1 MVYVFTADTLPV
13 DQLLLS
19 FSPQLKKQ
27 GDELYSKGQ
36 TKVEQSAATSALIS
50 VEEPPRPPNQV
61 RVYLS
66 GNYVNLTCT
75 CPQSYGWGT
84 CKHKAAA
91 LYALRDYLR
100 VNPPSVWKA
109 ILDKAIQ
116 PPARRSAPP
125 PSGNAILFS
134 LIERGNAWAI
144 APYTLNGK
152 HLPTNHGGDPD
163 TIASAIAQNQLHPHV
178 KAMRSHITPDGYPQM
193 LPAAIAAANSA
204 IGAGGSYGYWYSGT
218 KVLSAVLAMLPG
230 CLVFAGDEAAPLA
243 DGRIFVHDEPAIVEL
258 DIARDS
264 SGLAASFR
272 IVVGGRAITVRPGQA
287 RMVSRD
293 PLWMLIDS
301 QLFRINET
309 GVSPEVITGYPL
321 VRIPAAEEN
330 DFLEQYLLPLSENLT
345 VRGDA
350 VSWEELAAPLQSRVY
365 LSERESDL
373 GIELRFGYDSVELP
387 YEKHLPKAST
397 RRKPGAASLVR
408 VARDPDAE
416 QAAWQA
422 LSTGFGLKRG
432 ANPSEF
438 LLRKSV
444 APIDFLLREVPK
456 LAAAG
461 FTVFGEEALTLAR
474 VNRNRPTISFNV
486 SSGIDWFDVDAVV
499 QFGEQLL
506 PLKDLKRAIKRRERY
521 VKLAD
526 GSLGQIPEEWAER
539 YRHLFAFAEDS
550 GDSIRLSG
558 HHLALLD
565 QALADADRATSDA
578 AFAERRERLKGFA
591 GIEPEPLPRG
601 FVGELRPY
609 QKSGYDWLHFLGRY
623 GFGGCL
629 ADDMGTGKCLGADSL
644 IYLNGTLQTAA
655 SIWERYAGPARFDG
669 EGEWAEPTAPLTVN
683 SIDERSGRIVQAQV
697 RRLYRQQVRE
707 QLRTVRL
714 EDGSSITITQAHR
727 LLGRDGWTNELK
739 PGDYVC
745 VPSRLV
751 WEGEPVDPDLV
762 ALLAWQIAEG
772 SAQKSIPDF
781 IMRADDASIRLFLRH
796 MFDAEGSVM
805 QGGRGIEFSS
815 ASETLIKQVS
825 TLLRRLGIWMRVH
838 PKQKWATNGLRIKR
852 TYYIGL
858 IGGSS
863 ARRYAELVGF
873 GDPAK
878 QARLDDLCA
887 LPCNTNVEGIPA
899 SEIVGELVATTGL
912 PVRHLGM
919 HNTVYLNGSQQFS
932 RGSLGNVVAS
942 IDGIVSGASEQVYRA
957 LAPSK
962 WTGQTLAAYAQL
974 DTQRLGTDRARLAH
988 LLGQEVHYCKIE
1000 SVEPLAYDGWV
1011 YDLEIEQHHN
1021 FVAEGM
1027 LCHNTIQTLAYI
1039 QSIYEREP
1047 KAAATLIVMPRSLL
1061 FNWQREAAQFTPDL
1075 RVYIHADQGRIAE
1088 AEGFSEHDLVLTTY
1102 GVMLRD
1108 VALLRSYNFRLII
1121 LDESQAIK
1129 NPMAET
1135 SRAARLLQAEQRL
1148 ALTGT
1153 PIENSTL
1160 ELWSQFAFL
1169 NPGLL
1174 GNLDYFREEFAN
1186 PIERKQDDDSANFLR
1201 KMVFPFILRRTKDQV
1216 ALDLPPRSEELLIV
1230 EMEPAQR
1237 KLYAKTRDY
1246 YRSMLLGL
1254 MEDEGGMNDARMKI
1268 LEGLLRLRQ
1277 ICNHPRLV
1285 DAKFR
1290 GTSAKFE
1297 LLLETLDTLRAEGHK
1312 ALIFSQFVQMLTI
1325 IREALD
1331 ARAIPY
1337 AYLDGSTRDRQ
1348 AEVDRFQST
1357 PELPFFLI
1365 SLKAGGVGLNLT
1377 AADYVIHVDPWWNP
1391 AVEMQATD
1399 RTHRIG
1405 QTKPV
1410 FVYKLITKD
1419 TVEEKILKLQDQKR
1433 ALVAQIISAEGG
1445 VFKSLTR
1452 DDVEVLFT

>member
-144 APYTLNGK
+144 APYTLSGK
-152 HLPTNHGGDPD
+152 HLPANHGGDPD

-230 CLVFAGDEAAPLA
+230 CLVYAGDEAAPLA

-264 SGLAASFR
+264 SGLTASFR
-272 IVVGGRAITVRPGQA
+272 IVVGGRAITARPGQA

-550 GDSIRLSG
+550 GDGMRLSG

-629 ADDMGTGKCLGADSL
+629 ADDMGTGK
-644 IYLNGTLQTAA
+644 
-655 SIWERYAGPARFDG
+655 
-669 EGEWAEPTAPLTVN
+669 
-683 SIDERSGRIVQAQV
+683 
-697 RRLYRQQVRE
+697 
-707 QLRTVRL
+707 
-714 EDGSSITITQAHR
+714 
-727 LLGRDGWTNELK
+727 
-739 PGDYVC
+739 
-745 VPSRLV
+745 
-751 WEGEPVDPDLV
+751 
-762 ALLAWQIAEG
+762 
-772 SAQKSIPDF
+772 
-781 IMRADDASIRLFLRH
+781 
-796 MFDAEGSVM
+796 
-805 QGGRGIEFSS
+805 
-815 ASETLIKQVS
+815 
-825 TLLRRLGIWMRVH
+825 
-838 PKQKWATNGLRIKR
+838 
-852 TYYIGL
+852 
-858 IGGSS
+858 
-863 ARRYAELVGF
+863 
-873 GDPAK
+873 
-878 QARLDDLCA
+878 
-887 LPCNTNVEGIPA
+887 
-899 SEIVGELVATTGL
+899 
-912 PVRHLGM
+912 
-919 HNTVYLNGSQQFS
+919 
-932 RGSLGNVVAS
+932 
-942 IDGIVSGASEQVYRA
+942 
-957 LAPSK
+957 
-962 WTGQTLAAYAQL
+962 
-974 DTQRLGTDRARLAH
+974 
-988 LLGQEVHYCKIE
+988 
-1000 SVEPLAYDGWV
+1000 
-1011 YDLEIEQHHN
+1011 
-1021 FVAEGM
+1021 
-1027 LCHNTIQTLAYI
+1027 TIQTLAYI
-1039 QSIYEREP
+1039 QSIYECEP

-1075 RVYIHADQGRIAE
+1075 RVYIHADQGRINE

-1254 MEDEGGMNDARMKI
+1254 MDDEGGMNDARMKI

-1290 GTSAKFE
+1290 GSSAKFE

-1357 PELPFFLI
+1357 PDLPFFLI